1 MRQRLTLREYQRL
14 CSDDASPARRRRA
27 AAIIP
32 RARFERLRRHDEAWA
47 RARGGQPMLRW
58 DDDEARADRWVGV
71 IQVPGLCVEILPKL
85 DDLDDAHPTRDRLLD
100 LLSLAGMLPHAP
112 RGVASLRAAPGQLAE
127 ALLLQLGTSLRD
139 ALHHELPR
147 DYAPHEDALPALRG
161 RVDVAQQLR
170 QPARADRIACRFDAM
185 TDDHPLNRALKA
197 TVTHLLTRA
206 QHPSTIAA
214 LRQCHDLLR
223 DARDIAPH
231 PDLFEPFL
239 PRHDQLSASVAL
251 CQLAL
256 QGMAPGMRAGDVE
269 AMSLCFDMSA
279 IFEGAITALMQERVL
294 PQLPGV
300 TMRAQALGDRR
311 PLLRDARTGQTRLHM
326 RPDLLLRDATGRAL
340 ILDAKWKRLDWRRDG
355 GDGVSREDLYQL
367 HAYQQAYDA
376 PCVALIYPHVRG
388 AQARDYQ
395 QAHDPARRTLVRTLD
410 LGDSARDRAW
420 RDALAQQLLLIT
432 RQGLDL

>member
-1 MRQRLTLREYQRL
+1 MRRDWRARSRCRRRLKIRLARVRAAHGDGLFQNVQRI
-14 CSDDASPARRRRA
+14 DASGSDTKQQLL
-27 AAIIP
+27 
-32 RARFERLRRHDEAWA
+32 F
-47 RARGGQPMLRW
+47 
-58 DDDEARADRWVGV
+58 AD
-71 IQVPGLCVEILPKL
+71 LHEYC
-85 DDLDDAHPTRDRLLD
+85 
-100 LLSLAGMLPHAP
+100 
-112 RGVASLRAAPGQLAE
+112 
-127 ALLLQLGTSLRD
+127 ALLLPQCDVGDDLAHFVRQRAAIG
-139 ALHHELPR
+139 
-147 DYAPHEDALPALRG
+147 
-161 RVDVAQQLR
+161 VAQHHPARAAREVHEGEAAVVRPHQAA
-170 QPARADRIACRFDAM
+170 ARADRIACRFDAM
-185 TDDHPLNRALKA
+185 TADNPLNRALKA
-197 TVTHLLTRA
+197 TVTHLLMRA
-206 QHPSTIAA
+206 HHPSTIAA

-239 PRHDQLSASVAL
+239 PRHDQLGAPLAL

-256 QGMAPGMRAGDVE
+256 QGMAMGIRAGDVE

-279 IFEGAITALMQERVL
+279 IFEGAITALMQTRVL

-311 PLLRDARTGQTRLHM
+311 PLLRDAHTGQTRLHM
-326 RPDLLLRDATGRAL
+326 RPDLLLRDASGRAL

-388 AQARDYQ
+388 ASARDYQ
-395 QAHDPARRTLVRTLD
+395 QAHDPTRRTLIRTLD
-410 LGDSARDRAW
+410 LGDSARERAW

-432 RQGLDL
+432 REGLDL